1 MSKIDQKTNSAN
13 ETNNSSSAHILTE
26 SEAQQLGYSSLAAAK
41 AATSAIA
48 IEKSKPGVARGE
60 NVPVEHLRNVA
71 IIAHVDHGKTTL
83 VDSMLRQSG
92 TFRENEQVNTRVM
105 DSGDIE
111 RERGITILAKNTAI
125 VHGEFRINV
134 VDTPGHADFGGEVE
148 RVLKMVDGVILV
160 VDAYDGPMP
169 QTRFVLRKALELK
182 LKPIVVLNK
191 IDRPD
196 ARPEEVEDM
205 ILELFIELGAD
216 DDQLEFPV
224 LYTSARNGFASRNM
238 AEALSGKAEHILPL
252 LDAIVDEIPA
262 PTGNAAG
269 TLQLLVSNIESDPYI
284 GRLAIGRIERGQIRQ
299 NQAIVVCGFD
309 DHSVL
314 SARVAKLMRYEGLMR
329 VEIAEASAGEI
340 VCVAGIPEINI
351 GDTVCPPDAI
361 DPLPF
366 VNIDE
371 PTIAMTFSVNNSPFA
386 GNEGKYVTSRHLRE
400 RLFKEMETNV
410 SMRLEE
416 TESPDAYVVKGRGE
430 LHLSI
435 LIENMRR
442 QGYEFQ
448 VSKPSVIVK
457 DIDGVPS
464 EPVESVMIDV
474 PEEFVGVV
482 IEKLGQRKAELQNM
496 LPPEKGYTRL
506 EFNIPSRGLIGYRTE
521 FLTDTKGNGIMN
533 SVISGF
539 EAWKGEIEMRKHGV
553 LVAWESG
560 TAVSYGLYNAQNRG
574 QLFIGAGTD
583 VYEGMIVGTNPKSDD
598 IVVNVCKKKHVTNM
612 RASGSDDALRL
623 VPPINFSL
631 EQCLEFIADDELV
644 EVTPKSIRMRK
655 KVLNNDLRAKAD
667 SRKK

>member
-1 MSKIDQKTNSAN
+1 MSTQDQKNTA
-13 ETNNSSSAHILTE
+13 ATE
-26 SEAQQLGYSSLAAAK
+26 ARPGMQISTEIEAQHMGYSSLAAAK
-41 AATSAIA
+41 AASSAIA
-48 IEKSKPGVARGE
+48 IEKGKSSISRGE
-60 NVPVEHLRNVA
+60 NVTAEHLRNVA

-125 VHGEFRINV
+125 VHGAYRINV

-148 RVLKMVDGVILV
+148 RVLKMVDGVLLV

-169 QTRFVLRKALELK
+169 QTRFVLRKALELR
-182 LKPIVVLNK
+182 LKPIVVFNK

-196 ARPEEVEDM
+196 ARPAEVEDM

-224 LYTSARNGFASRNM
+224 LYASARNGFASRNM
-238 AEALSGKAEHILPL
+238 QEALSGQAENILPL
-252 LDAIVDEIPA
+252 LDAIVEEIPA
-262 PTGNAAG
+262 PTGDLTG
-269 TLQLLVSNIESDPYI
+269 SLQLLISNIESDPYL
-284 GRLAIGRIERGQIRQ
+284 GRLAIGRIERGMIRQ
-299 NQAIVVCGFD
+299 NQNVVVCGYD
-309 DHSVL
+309 DQSLL
-314 SARVAKLMRYEGLMR
+314 SARVAKLMRHEGLSR
-329 VEIAEASAGEI
+329 VEITEASAGEI

-351 GDTVCPPDAI
+351 GDTVCPPDAVE
-361 DPLPF
+361 PLPF
-366 VNIDE
+366 INIDE

-386 GNEGKYVTSRHLRE
+386 GNEGKFVTSRHLRE

-416 TESPDAYVVKGRGE
+416 TESPDAYEVKGRGE

-457 DIDGVPS
+457 NVDGVAC
-464 EPVESVMIDV
+464 EPVENVMIDV
-474 PEEFVGVV
+474 PEAFVGVV
-482 IEKLGQRKAELQNM
+482 IEKLGQRRAELQNM
-496 LPPEKGYTRL
+496 LPPEKGYSRL
-506 EFNIPSRGLIGYRTE
+506 EFSIPSRGLIGYRTE

-533 SVISGF
+533 SIISGF
-539 EAWKGEIEMRKHGV
+539 EPWKGEIETRGHGV
-553 LVAWESG
+553 LVAFESG

-574 QLFIGAGTD
+574 SLFIGAGTD
-583 VYEGMIVGTNPKSDD
+583 VYEGMIVGSNPKNED
-598 IVVNVCKKKHVTNM
+598 IIVNVCKKKHVTNM

-623 VPPINFSL
+623 VPPTNFSL

-655 KVLNNDLRAKAD
+655 RLLNSEQRAKAD
-667 SRKK
+667 SKKK